1 MTTADRRTGLI
12 IEADLAVSVTSQ
24 LCLVDD
30 NLLRLSCLM
39 ILGGLPML
47 KDVVAA
53 AVAIEQRTY
62 SSSYRSTKCTFI
74 LNCLI
79 FHIIRIFDYS
89 TFSLYSPAVMMS
101 PVKSLIPSKGTG
113 VALM

>member
-12 IEADLAVSVTSQ
+12 IEADLAVTVTSQ

-30 NLLRLSCLM
+30 DLLRLSCLM

-53 AVAIEQRTY
+53 AVANSAPTPAPTDP
-62 SSSYRSTKCTFI
+62 RSV
-74 LNCLI
+74 
-79 FHIIRIFDYS
+79 R
-89 TFSLYSPAVMMS
+89 LY
-101 PVKSLIPSKGTG
+101 
-113 VALM
+113 

>member
-12 IEADLAVSVTSQ
+12 IESDLAVSVTSQ

-53 AVAIEQRTY
+53 TVAIEQRTY
-62 SSSYRSTKCTFI
+62 SSSYRSTKCTFSI
-74 LNCLI
+74 LSV
-79 FHIIRIFDYS
+79 FFIILLLVYILLR
-89 TFSLYSPAVMMS
+89 
-101 PVKSLIPSKGTG
+101 
-113 VALM
+113 